1 MINPSA
7 PKRKNRSRKGESSM
21 HTDDYM
27 RLLDLID
34 WYVSLQ
40 RIITSD
46 NPQKEIV
53 YQIRTTNEKL
63 KVFGFDAKDLD
74 IK

>member
-7 PKRKNRSRKGESSM
+7 PKRKKHSRKGESSM

-53 YQIRTTNEKL
+53 YQIRTTKEKL
-63 KVFGFDAKDLD
+63 KVFGFDAEDLD

>member
-7 PKRKNRSRKGESSM
+7 PKRRKPSRKGESIM
-21 HTDDYM
+21 HADDYM

-34 WYVSLQ
+34 WYVNLQ

-53 YQIRTTNEKL
+53 YQIRTTKEKL
-63 KVFGFDAKDLD
+63 KVFGFDAEDLD
-74 IK
+74 SK